1 MSDSPQSNDSESLPV
16 ISIPRLANQSNWT
29 GTLSSEDPLDKE
41 YRLRREAGEAQH
53 RRWRSTIL
61 FGVTLVGLSF
71 VFWLCFQILSNPRA
85 SVDDKKWATA
95 LMTSI
100 VSGGIGFV
108 AGKAIA

>member
-1 MSDSPQSNDSESLPV
+1 MTNLPPSEKPESLPI
-16 ISIPRLANQSNWT
+16 ISISQLANQSNWT

-41 YRLRREAGEAQH
+41 YRLKREAGEAQH
-53 RRWRSTIL
+53 KRWRSTVL
-61 FGVTLVGLSF
+61 FGFTLVGLSF
-71 VFWLCFQILSNPRA
+71 VFWLCFQILSDPDA

-100 VSGGIGFV
+100 VSGSIGFI